1 MKSQHEEVVRSL
13 VAQCTHAVAQII
25 RDGVKVAVGEE
36 AAKLGYPVQ
45 EVQAASTRSNKELCD
60 LVVDSFRDIAEHWGF
75 QMADPNNN
83 ELIIR
88 LWMDGHAR
96 IRPMMNTAISIV
108 DRICESESYD
118 ALYDCYGYLNSDP
131 DDMI

>member
-1 MKSQHEEVVRSL
+1 MKNQHEDAVWRLADECSRT
-13 VAQCTHAVAQII
+13 VAQML
-25 RDGVKVAVGEE
+25 RDGVKIAVGEE
-36 AAKLGYPVQ
+36 AAKLGYPPQ
-45 EVQAASTRSNKELCD
+45 EVQAASARSNKELCD

-88 LWMDGHAR
+88 LWMDGHSR